1 MKALVPLDGSD
12 LALSV
17 LPNVRRLA
25 ELAPGLEVHLFTVID
40 PKSVHGRSDRPAGEL
55 TATIPGSK
63 FASALAPAPR
73 VVESHGEALERA
85 HLDANE
91 VLEAISHGELDGVA
105 TSFGVVF
112 SSNTAE
118 AIAESANELSAD
130 LIIMATH
137 GRSGI
142 SHLLTGSVTEAVI
155 RNSGKPVL
163 VNCPK

>member
-1 MKALVPLDGSD
+1 MKALVPLDGSA

-25 ELAPGLEVHLFTVID
+25 ELTPGLNVHLLTVID
-40 PKSVHGRSDRPAGEL
+40 PKSVHGRADHPAGEL
-55 TATIPGSK
+55 TSTIPGSK

-91 VLEAISHGELDGVA
+91 VLEAISHRELAGVA

-118 AIAESANELSAD
+118 AIGESANELGVD

-137 GRSGI
+137 GRSGL

>member
-1 MKALVPLDGSD
+1 M
-12 LALSV
+12 
-17 LPNVRRLA
+17 
-25 ELAPGLEVHLFTVID
+25 
-40 PKSVHGRSDRPAGEL
+40 
-55 TATIPGSK
+55 
-63 FASALAPAPR
+63 
-73 VVESHGEALERA
+73 
-85 HLDANE
+85 
-91 VLEAISHGELDGVA
+91 A

-118 AIAESANELSAD
+118 AIGESANELGMD

-137 GRSGI
+137 GRSGL